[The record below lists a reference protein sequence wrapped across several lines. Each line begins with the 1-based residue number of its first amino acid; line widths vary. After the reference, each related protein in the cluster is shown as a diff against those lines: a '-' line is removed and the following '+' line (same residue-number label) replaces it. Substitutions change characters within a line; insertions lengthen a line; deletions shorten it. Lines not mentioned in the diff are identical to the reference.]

1 MKAAQ
6 PFQNAH
12 LRVRYERAGFTL
24 VELLVVMVVLAFG
37 LITLLMM
44 LKSASANNADAHFL
58 TVAQKLA
65 EGRLEQVISDRRT
78 QSFAYITNANYAAE
92 DPVSGFAGY
101 RRTVNIYYVNL
112 GNLDAVSG
120 SSTNYK
126 RVDVAVE
133 HTATVSDFPPVEVST
148 VVTSH

>member
-1 MKAAQ
+1 MKTG
-6 PFQNAH
+6 
-12 LRVRYERAGFTL
+12 RGFTL
-24 VELLVVMVVLAFG
+24 VELLVVMIVLAFG

-78 QSFAYITNANYAAE
+78 QGFAYITNANYVAE
-92 DPVSGFAGY
+92 DPVTDFPGY
-101 RRTVNIYYVNL
+101 RRKVNIYYVSLANL
-112 GNLDAVSG
+112 NTVAG
-120 SSTNYK
+120 SATNYK

-133 HTATVSDFPPVEVST
+133 HTSVSSDFPPVEVST
-148 VVTSH
+148 VMTSH